1 MEAVLN
7 LIREVCR
14 LHRESYIR
22 ATDAA
27 GILHR
32 QGFRDVS
39 MKFVKA
45 IYKQLSREAEK
56 RVTKLN
62 ERAENALYYEITTEK
77 EELSVWSE
85 RYLLLYPSNSP
96 DSDHYEIEV
105 FDTFN
110 DKSA

>member
-14 LHRESYIR
+14 LHREHKIYAI
-22 ATDAA
+22 DAVQ
-27 GILHR
+27 ILHDR
-32 QGFRDVS
+32 GFRDVS
-39 MKFVKA
+39 VEFVDA
-45 IYKQLSREAEK
+45 IYEQLTREAEK
-56 RVTKLN
+56 RVKTLN
-62 ERAENALYYEITTEK
+62 ESAENASIHEITKKKGE
-77 EELSVWSE
+77 SNIWSE
-85 RYLLLYPSNSP
+85 RYLLFYPSKSP